1 MYIGMIYVCILK
13 ELVFFSLFS
22 EEELFKHRKPYDKTV
37 PQRGGDKDFSP
48 DDSWLQAK
56 RLEKFYEERKT
67 VLAEPRVE
75 RV

>member
-1 MYIGMIYVCILK
+1 MALDYNFFLSMYSDDV
-13 ELVFFSLFS
+13 
-22 EEELFKHRKPYDKTV
+22 LFKHRKPCDKTV

-56 RLEKFYEERKT
+56 RLEKFYEERRN

-75 RV
+75 RL